1 MGSILIPYNTL
12 KDASKLT
19 SIRNLIEYFLNRNN
33 PTPNINES
41 NCSAFSL
48 SNSASNSFNQAN
60 TNELNEDLRIIKA
73 SSSGSTS
80 SIVSIKIGAESIRL
94 ANKSVSVLKLN
105 EIVCKNKLNKSGSII
120 DDSQTNESFY
130 ENTSE
135 SLVKL
140 INDESET
147 GETSSV
153 SYAKSEIA
161 FCGKI
166 KENKQFF
173 ALVIL
178 STPSKDNRSQPDEDN
193 LNLALFDSKVSKASS
208 VSSSCLVFRYLN
220 SINSKSNTIEAL
232 LNEISYL
239 YRHQDCVFI
248 RTHHKSNSDQQ
259 IIDGASP
266 KSASNRSIPFSPG
279 SNSNEAY
286 QLYSNKKS
294 LGNFIRPE
302 VDNVI
307 NNLNYE
313 ILPAED
319 TNEAHKPIKRMNS
332 NYLSIN
338 DGAILIKKTNDIY
351 FNNNKENYE
360 LVKSSSSSNDCKLD
374 MIELN
379 AKAIENNYE
388 DVGKTNG
395 SSSKKSGKLKDK
407 LITTPKSKS
416 KAKNKMGKL
425 GLVDIKKQQTKSNK
439 KLKLNKN
446 GNDEEDEEED
456 DEEGA
461 TGAENEQAAIT
472 NNNNNNQIK
481 LIKENIANLFLSK
494 KSHHPNNNN
503 NNNNDS
509 NDTSSNYETNSS
521 NTGSSNQ
528 PQINNNNLLLDDSE
542 LLRTIEYETNKNAQ
556 LQQQESHKLQMTVS
570 LHSNASSNSE
580 TTGGA
585 NKAATITQTTSSK
598 FSLNSLNNRLSMKFS
613 SASSSTTSSSSASN
627 SIKLKKSSQAFQ
639 FLRSKPPIHSTNE
652 PNRTSP
658 NPRQSKC
665 DGEFFADANQFLNAI
680 ELQQQAESSAIK
692 PTNSATSSSSRL
704 SYPFSHFQNSNG
716 NEEASAAASTA
727 NNQTTTTKSTAKRLL
742 FGLIGGSHANDS
754 NKHLLKLQQQH
765 QQQQHNFQQ
774 RRLSDYHRPTKV
786 GAVYI
791 ILVVYFDFRIFLF
804 LYFLVFGCE

>member
-48 SNSASNSFNQAN
+48 SNSASSSFSQAN

-73 SSSGSTS
+73 SSAGSTS

-120 DDSQTNESFY
+120 DESQTNESFY

-140 INDESET
+140 INDECET
-147 GETSSV
+147 GEASSV

-161 FCGKI
+161 FCGRI

-178 STPSKDNRSQPDEDN
+178 STPSKADRSQPDEDN

-208 VSSSCLVFRYLN
+208 VSSSSCLVFRYLN
-220 SINSKSNTIEAL
+220 SINSKPNSIDAL

-259 IIDGASP
+259 MDGASP
-266 KSASNRSIPFSPG
+266 KSASNRSTVPFSPG

-286 QLYSNKKS
+286 QLYSNKKP

-313 ILPAED
+313 ILPAQH

-351 FNNNKENYE
+351 FNNNNKENYE

-379 AKAIENNYE
+379 AKASETNYE
-388 DVGKTNG
+388 DVGKPANG
-395 SSSKKSGKLKDK
+395 SSSSSSKKGGKLKDK

-425 GLVDIKKQQTKSNK
+425 GLVDSKKQQAKSNK

-446 GNDEEDEEED
+446 GNDEEEDDD

-461 TGAENEQAAIT
+461 TGAENEQAVAT

-481 LIKENIANLFLSK
+481 LIKENIANLFVSK
-494 KSHHPNNNN
+494 KSHHSNN

-509 NDTSSNYETNSS
+509 NDTSSNYDTNSS

-528 PQINNNNLLLDDSE
+528 PQNNAHLLLDDSE

-556 LQQQESHKLQMTVS
+556 LQQQESHKLSQMTVS
-570 LHSNASSNSE
+570 LHSNASSNNSE
-580 TTGGA
+580 TAA

-680 ELQQQAESSAIK
+680 ELQQQTESSAIK

-716 NEEASAAASTA
+716 NEEASAAAPTS
-727 NNQTTTTKSTAKRLL
+727 NNQTTATKSTAKRLL
-742 FGLIGGSHANDS
+742 FGLIGSSHANDS

-765 QQQQHNFQQ
+765 QQQQHSFQQ

-786 GAVYI
+786 GAIHISLLVY
-791 ILVVYFDFRIFLF
+791 
-804 LYFLVFGCE
+804 